1 MTEQIEYVQKR
12 LELLDPQ
19 RLHLVQVR
27 TKRLNQELLAIS
39 SEPKEIKELGHT
51 SSEVRL
57 LCKEFRSTIYTLIVS
72 R

>member
-12 LELLDPQ
+12 REIFDPQ

-51 SSEVRL
+51 RSEVR
-57 LCKEFRSTIYTLIVS
+57 
-72 R
+72 